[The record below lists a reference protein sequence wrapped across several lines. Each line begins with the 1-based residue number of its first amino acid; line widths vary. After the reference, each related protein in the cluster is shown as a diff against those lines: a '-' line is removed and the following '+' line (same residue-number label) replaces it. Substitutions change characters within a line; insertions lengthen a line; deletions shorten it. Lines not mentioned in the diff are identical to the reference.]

1 MWSPEKGKCSE
12 NIRKIAKNMN
22 KIELRE
28 LHQMGQR
35 SHTVSR
41 KQIGW
46 IDKTILSSKECA
58 QEVVLRKMEGEICAK
73 RDYLGNQFKGSRQS
87 RDHASMVTHH
97 FYNSFLCSALAVN
110 VR

>member
-73 RDYLGNQFKGSRQS
+73 RDYLGNQFKGSRLNPETTQ
-87 RDHASMVTHH
+87 AW
-97 FYNSFLCSALAVN
+97 
-110 VR
+110 